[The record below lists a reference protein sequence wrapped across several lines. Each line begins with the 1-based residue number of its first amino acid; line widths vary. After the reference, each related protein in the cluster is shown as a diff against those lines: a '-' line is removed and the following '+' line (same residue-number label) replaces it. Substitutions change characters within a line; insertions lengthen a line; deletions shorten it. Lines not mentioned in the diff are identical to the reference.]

1 MPVIGNA
8 ASLTVLLRPDAIQ
21 AAIKSR
27 GASAVLQLLFEDD
40 KRWPKVFAYIG
51 SGSPDWLNVAVA
63 LHPASD
69 GASAE
74 DLRDAVFV
82 AMKPAP
88 RLVLG
93 LLKDN
98 LYWDACEP
106 GLVDYSDR
114 KIEKM
119 ITARIRIFETVSDPD
134 LRTVRDKCLVD
145 LRRELAEMRR
155 HPGN

>member
-1 MPVIGNA
+1 MRRRFGP
-8 ASLTVLLRPDAIQ
+8 SIQ

-40 KRWPKVFAYIG
+40 RRWPKVFAYIS
-51 SGSPDWLNVAVA
+51 SGSPGWLNVAVA

-82 AMKPAP
+82 AVKPAP
-88 RLVLG
+88 RLVLS

-98 LYWDACEP
+98 IYRDACEP
-106 GLVDYSDR
+106 GLVDYSYR

-119 ITARIRIFETVSDPD
+119 ITARIEILGTVSDPD
-134 LRTVRDKCLVD
+134 LRTARDKCLID
-145 LRRELAEMRR
+145 MRRELAEMRH
-155 HPGN
+155 HPGNERCSRSCRL